1 MNQSGAT
8 AGSKEFGSREKAV
21 ENQYVR
27 EKEAEQLK
35 ALKASMDAAA
45 AAKKEASKS
54 DSK

>member
-27 EKEAEQLK
+27 EKVKFIQCIFYHLQVN
-35 ALKASMDAAA
+35 
-45 AAKKEASKS
+45 
-54 DSK
+54 